1 MIYQFIEAHAAHYRV
16 GLLCRV
22 LGVSRS
28 SFYAWRKGGLSA
40 RREANQRLL
49 ADIAEIH
56 RQSRQTYGSPRIWY
70 ALRQRGLRCSRKRV
84 ARLMRQH
91 QIRAKTKRRFKI
103 TTRSRREFLEVPDL
117 VRRNF
122 QAPAPNRVWTSDITY
137 VWTREGWVYLAVILD
152 LYSRMVVGWELSDRL
167 TTDVVTSALT
177 RALDR
182 RHPSSALILHSDRGS
197 QYTSQE
203 LKMLASRN
211 DIRLSMGAQGSCYDN
226 AASESFFHTL
236 KTEHVYFERYE
247 SREKARHCIF
257 DYIEVFY
264 NRQRIHTTIGGL
276 SPWQYEQLQE
286 TS

>member
-1 MIYQFIEAHAAHYRV
+1 MIYQFIEGHAANHRV
-16 GLLCRV
+16 GLLCRA
-22 LGVSRS
+22 LRVSRS
-28 SFYAWRKGGLSA
+28 GFYDWRRGDLSA

-70 ALRQRGLRCSRKRV
+70 ALRQRGLRCGRKRV

-103 TTRSRREFLEVPDL
+103 TTRSRRGFVDVPDL
-117 VRRNF
+117 VQRNF
-122 QAPAPNRVWTSDITY
+122 HAPAPNRVWTSDITY
-137 VWTREGWVYLAVILD
+137 LWTREGWVYLAVILD

-167 TTDVVTSALT
+167 TTDVVTSALM

-182 RHPSSALILHSDRGS
+182 RRPSHELVLHSDRGS
-197 QYTSQE
+197 QYTSDE
-203 LKMLASRN
+203 LKMLAFHN
-211 DIRLSMGAQGSCYDN
+211 DIRLSMGAKGSCYDN

-236 KTEHVYFERYE
+236 KTEHAYFERYE
-247 SREKARHCIF
+247 SREKARHSIF

-286 TS
+286 TP